1 MQIIFYKKNKVYRII
16 NTDVCA
22 DFRNENFEITYQHGN
37 YRHTMSTEEIGNT
50 QEILDYIAYCLK
62 QKREICEIPSKDY
75 EDWKSRLYINKE
87 VLKKKLVEE
96 VNKTPIT
103 ILEKG
108 KDYILTYCGI
118 PIEELQ
124 KHYEKYIFEETY
136 QDIIEGWVQAGFIN
150 PISPEEIKKI
160 KEQEKREEAIKKA
173 IAIAYLFDK
182 DKKDKK

>member
-1 MQIIFYKKNKVYRII
+1 MQIIFYKKDKVYRII

-62 QKREICEIPSKDY
+62 QKQEICEVPSKDY
-75 EDWKSRLYINKE
+75 EDWKSRLYISE
-87 VLKKKLVEE
+87 EDLKKKLTEE
-96 VNKTPIT
+96 VNKAPVMPIP
-103 ILEKG
+103 LEGKG
-108 KDYILTYCGI
+108 YIATYHGI

-124 KHYEKYIFEETY
+124 KAYFIYKWIDCNNVSIRTPHCGHKISNEE
-136 QDIIEGWVQAGFIN
+136 
-150 PISPEEIKKI
+150 
-160 KEQEKREEAIKKA
+160 REEAIKRA
-173 IAIAYLFDK
+173 IAQAYLFDK

>member
-1 MQIIFYKKNKVYRII
+1 MQIIFYKKDKVYRII

-62 QKREICEIPSKDY
+62 QKREICEVPSKDY
-75 EDWKSRLYINKE
+75 EDWKSRLYT
-87 VLKKKLVEE
+87 KKLLEE
-96 VNKTPIT
+96 AMKAPVTTLKS
-103 ILEKG
+103 EK
-108 KDYILTYCGI
+108 DCVLTYRGI
-118 PIEELQ
+118 PVEELQ
-124 KHYEKYIFEETY
+124 KHYEKYIFNKTY
-136 QDIIEGWVQAGFIN
+136 QDLIEGWVQAGFIN

-160 KEQEKREEAIKKA
+160 KEQEKIEEAIKRA

-182 DKKDKK
+182 KDKKKE